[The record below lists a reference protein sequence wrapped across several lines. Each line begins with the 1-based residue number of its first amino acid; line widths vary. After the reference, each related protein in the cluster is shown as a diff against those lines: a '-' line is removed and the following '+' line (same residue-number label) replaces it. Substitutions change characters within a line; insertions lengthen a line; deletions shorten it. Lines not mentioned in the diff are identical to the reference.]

1 MSDATFDVRIPP
13 TARTLHLNAADVAEL
28 GERSRT
34 LAAVG
39 AEFRAALRRSHRV
52 RGAFATFMEE
62 RVHAELRALEV
73 HTGDVVDGTTT
84 AYEITVA
91 TEWEMSAN
99 VPAWSGGSWRSVR

>member
-1 MSDATFDVRIPP
+1 MSLGTFDVLPGP
-13 TARTLHLNAADVAEL
+13 TARTLRLNAADVAEL
-28 GERSRT
+28 GERSRM

-39 AEFRAALRRSHRV
+39 AEFRATLLRSHRV

-84 AYEITVA
+84 AFEITVA

-99 VPAWSGGSWRSVR
+99 VPAWAGGNRRSVR